1 MRAELAASRSSIGP
15 PCRCSDATDAG
26 LS

>member
-1 MRAELAASRSSIGP
+1 MRAELAASRPSIGP